1 MSSDIKSL
9 LDSDQLDEA
18 ISVMNG
24 MVRAK
29 PTDIDVR
36 AGLVELLCYAGN
48 LDRADKLL
56 DAIADIDPGAAV
68 GVALFRQL
76 VRAEQARVQ
85 FYEEGRLPE
94 FVAKP
99 DPVSELELRAAVLL
113 REGDGKGAAA
123 LIEERDSLRRPAAG
137 TADKEAFDDFRD
149 LDDINASHLEVLT
162 STGKYFWTP
171 ISSVEAIEFRPPQ
184 RRRDLIW
191 RRASLSISGGPDG
204 EIFIPAIYV
213 GKDSATAHRLG
224 HVTDYV
230 GGEDS
235 PVRGLGLRSF
245 LVGDDSKTIMELTSV
260 TFAPVTVAA

>member
-85 FYEEGRLPE
+85 FHEEGRLPE
-94 FVAKP
+94 FVANWP
-99 DPVSELELRAAVLL
+99 TP
-113 REGDGKGAAA
+113 GAAEGSSWRA
-123 LIEERDSLRRPAAG
+123 GRNTRD
-137 TADKEAFDDFRD
+137 
-149 LDDINASHLEVLT
+149 
-162 STGKYFWTP
+162 
-171 ISSVEAIEFRPPQ
+171 
-184 RRRDLIW
+184 
-191 RRASLSISGGPDG
+191 
-204 EIFIPAIYV
+204 
-213 GKDSATAHRLG
+213 
-224 HVTDYV
+224 
-230 GGEDS
+230 
-235 PVRGLGLRSF
+235 
-245 LVGDDSKTIMELTSV
+245 
-260 TFAPVTVAA
+260 